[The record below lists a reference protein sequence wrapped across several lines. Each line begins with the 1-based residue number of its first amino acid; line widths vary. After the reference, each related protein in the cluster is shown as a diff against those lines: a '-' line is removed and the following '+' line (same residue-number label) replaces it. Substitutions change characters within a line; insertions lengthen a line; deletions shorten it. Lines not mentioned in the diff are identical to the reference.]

1 MNVLE
6 RAECLLDA
14 GSSGNM
20 NFTLVVRYR
29 GTMEEA
35 LLHRALATLQAEHLL
50 LRSTLCWD
58 GDSCSF
64 LPTAAPVPVGV
75 LPQMASGA
83 WKPAAKAALRQ
94 RFSGDGDPL
103 WRITWLRGAEG
114 GELLLTFH
122 HAIADGLS
130 AMAVVQRLF
139 TLLAALGDGS
149 APVPAVDWDALTPDL
164 EQAFPRT
171 PLKGEQI
178 STLPG
183 RKDVGLATSY
193 ALAELSAPASQAV
206 LAWTRR
212 RGLRLNATL
221 HGAFLQSLVA
231 TGVLPTD
238 TLATTVVNL
247 RRLAQPALPWE
258 LMRLLRVCVET
269 PVAVEPAGPLEPLAA
284 HLHGVLQRQLQ
295 EGAPLQAL
303 NSIAAA
309 LGDGPSP
316 RTFWQRSWR
325 EGGLIT
331 NLGRV
336 PVEAHHGSLRIEG
349 LFFVA
354 NIEPIALPD
363 RPLVVLGAMGFQE
376 RLSLTCLHIEQQL
389 EDSAAEAV
397 LAEMT
402 QRLLALA

>member
-1 MNVLE
+1 
-6 RAECLLDA
+6 
-14 GSSGNM
+14 
-20 NFTLVVRYR
+20 
-29 GTMEEA
+29 MEEA

-178 STLPG
+178 STLPD

-221 HGAFLQSLVA
+221 HAAFLQSLVA
-231 TGVLPTD
+231 AGVLPTD

-258 LMRLLRVCVET
+258 LMRLLRVCDAET
-269 PVAVEPAGPLEPLAA
+269 GQVQQPLELRLLNDPVIGGGRMAGRVRPQPAG
-284 HLHGVLQRQLQ
+284 HDRRDS
-295 EGAPLQAL
+295 APLKQAW
-303 NSIAAA
+303 
-309 LGDGPSP
+309 P
-316 RTFWQRSWR
+316 
-325 EGGLIT
+325 GLAGEAPD
-331 NLGRV
+331 LVYSRPEQGVRV
-336 PVEAHHGSLRIEG
+336 TEL
-349 LFFVA
+349 
-354 NIEPIALPD
+354 
-363 RPLVVLGAMGFQE
+363 AMGQAGPAWTGTPLF
-376 RLSLTCLHIEQQL
+376 S
-389 EDSAAEAV
+389 
-397 LAEMT
+397 
-402 QRLLALA
+402 